1 MSVIFLL
8 NDEGDLETA
17 ARLSRD
23 GDFAAVRTSSLRAA
37 GCMGGGDYT
46 LFRLAAGCRSLSGLQ
61 GEALSTDAC
70 LTYDRESGVQFSEVT
85 VMLIFW
91 ITVSRRPC
99 Q

>member
-61 GEALSTDAC
+61 GEALSTDA
-70 LTYDRESGVQFSEVT
+70 LASLMTENPVFS
-85 VMLIFW
+85 M
-91 ITVSRRPC
+91 RK
-99 Q
+99 